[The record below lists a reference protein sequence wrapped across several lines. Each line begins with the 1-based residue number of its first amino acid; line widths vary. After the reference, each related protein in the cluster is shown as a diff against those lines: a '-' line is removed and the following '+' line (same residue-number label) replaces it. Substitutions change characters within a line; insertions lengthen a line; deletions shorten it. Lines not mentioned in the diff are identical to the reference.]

1 MQPRAKTGPIVTK
14 KISQLAVLGVAV
26 LISALGVSS
35 PAEAQCT
42 PFPKIAL
49 WSELTHDF
57 VRQQVEDRYDGDWD
71 AYLVKLKNIQGKLKS
86 IHALGLRAGVT
97 WRDKK
102 VRLKG
107 RELAAFL
114 KLLEQRLR
122 VTECLAENDAMA
134 DFETAASGDAIADFS
149 TAAGGDAFEA
159 KEAKAD
165 SGNQV
170 QCGTIPNLAWWELK
184 THEVIVDYVSR
195 KHFDDWRPYIA
206 KWSRKLGRL
215 QDIYNR
221 GGTATTNTGIRLR
234 GSELKTYLE
243 QMRTRV
249 SVIRCLATANP
260 DSKA

>member
-1 MQPRAKTGPIVTK
+1 MTK
-14 KISQLAVLGVAV
+14 KISPLAVLGAAV
-26 LISALGVSS
+26 LILTLGVGG

-57 VRQQVEDRYDGDWD
+57 VRQQVEDRYQGDWD
-71 AYLVKLKNIQGKLKS
+71 AYLAMLESLQGKLKA
-86 IHALGLRAGVT
+86 IHAQGLRAGVT

-114 KLLEQRLR
+114 KRVEQRLR
-122 VTECLAENDAMA
+122 VTECLADN
-134 DFETAASGDAIADFS
+134 DAIADFS

-170 QCGTIPNLAWWELK
+170 PCGTIPDVKWWKLK
-184 THEVIVDYVSR
+184 THEVIVDYVSLR
-195 KHFDDWRPYIA
+195 HLGDWRPYIA
-206 KWSRKLGRL
+206 KWSGKLDRL

-221 GGTATTNTGIRLR
+221 GGTATTRTGIRLR
-234 GSELKTYLE
+234 GRELKTYLE

-249 SVIRCLATANP
+249 SVIRCLATADP

>member
-1 MQPRAKTGPIVTK
+1 MTK

-26 LISALGVSS
+26 LISALGVSG

-42 PFPKIAL
+42 SFPKIAL

-71 AYLVKLKNIQGKLKS
+71 GYLVKLKSIQGKLKS
-86 IHALGLRAGVT
+86 IHALGLRAGIT

-107 RELAAFL
+107 QELAAFL
-114 KLLEQRLR
+114 TLVEQRLR

-134 DFETAASGDAIADFS
+134 DFETAAGEDAIADFS

-159 KEAKAD
+159 KAD

-170 QCGTIPNLAWWELK
+170 QCGTVPDVAWWDFK

-195 KHFDDWRPYIA
+195 RYRGDWRPYIA
-206 KWSRKLGRL
+206 KWSGKLGRL
-215 QDIYNR
+215 QDTYDR
-221 GGTATTNTGIRLR
+221 GGTATTRTGIRLR
-234 GSELKTYLE
+234 GRELRAYLE

>member
-1 MQPRAKTGPIVTK
+1 MTQT
-14 KISQLAVLGVAV
+14 ISPLAALGVAV
-26 LISALGVSS
+26 LIVTLGVSG

-57 VRQQVEDRYDGDWD
+57 VRQQVEDRYQGDWD
-71 AYLVKLKNIQGKLKS
+71 AYLAKLESLQGKLKA
-86 IHALGLRAGVT
+86 IHAQGLRAGVT

-107 RELAAFL
+107 RELADFL
-114 KLLEQRLR
+114 KRVEARLR
-122 VTECLAENDAMA
+122 VTECLAENDAIA
-134 DFETAASGDAIADFS
+134 DFSTAAGGDAIADFS
-149 TAAGGDAFEA
+149 TAAGGDAI
-159 KEAKAD
+159 EAKAD

-170 QCGTIPNLAWWELK
+170 QCGTIPDVKWWKLK

-195 KHFDDWRPYIA
+195 RHFGDWQPYIA
-206 KWSRKLGRL
+206 KWSGKLGRL

-221 GGTATTNTGIRLR
+221 GGTATTSTGIRLR
-234 GSELKTYLE
+234 GRELKTYLE
-243 QMRTRV
+243 QMRMRV
-249 SVIRCLATANP
+249 SVIRCLATADP

>member
-1 MQPRAKTGPIVTK
+1 MTQ
-14 KISQLAVLGVAV
+14 KISHLAALGVAV
-26 LISALGVSS
+26 LIVTLGVSG

-57 VRQQVEDRYDGDWD
+57 VRRHVEDRYQGDWD
-71 AYLVKLKNIQGKLKS
+71 DYLAKLERYQGRLKA
-86 IHALGLRAGVT
+86 IHAQGLRAGVT

-107 RELAAFL
+107 RELADFL
-114 KLLEQRLR
+114 KRVEARLR
-122 VTECLAENDAMA
+122 VTECLAEN
-134 DFETAASGDAIADFS
+134 DAIADFS
-149 TAAGGDAFEA
+149 TAAGGDAPEA

-170 QCGTIPNLAWWELK
+170 PCGTVPDVAWWKLK
-184 THEVIVDYVSR
+184 PHKVIVDYVSR
-195 KHFDDWRPYIA
+195 RHFGDWQPYIA
-206 KWSRKLGRL
+206 KWSGKLGRL

-221 GGTATTNTGIRLR
+221 GGTATTSTGIRLR
-234 GSELKTYLE
+234 GRELKTYLE
-243 QMRTRV
+243 QMRMRV
-249 SVIRCLATANP
+249 SVIRCLATADP